1 MATVH
6 VHKSGEQGIF
16 SNAYIVDTGHSLV
29 VVDGT
34 LTVSEARAFGARL
47 KSLTK
52 SLKAVL
58 ITHAHPDHVAGIT
71 EWLPSV
77 NVPIYSV
84 RSVEQLMRATEAPKR
99 AQWGPVFKEEWVQ
112 QWTYPNRILQDR
124 ETIQVDGI
132 SFRVYELG
140 PGGDCDANSIWI
152 METAPPI
159 AFVGDLIF
167 NGVHSYLADGHTSEW
182 LANLTKVKSLVA
194 GATTIYPG
202 HGDPGTIE
210 LFDRQREYLEEYRNS
225 VAELAGG
232 ALSLTPEQNSLLTE
246 RMNKYL
252 GTERLSFLI
261 GLSSDAVAKELAGQ
275 PAKTKAAKPTS

>member
-1 MATVH
+1 MH
-6 VHKSGEQGIF
+6 
-16 SNAYIVDTGHSLV
+16 
-29 VVDGT
+29 
-34 LTVSEARAFGARL
+34 
-47 KSLTK
+47 
-52 SLKAVL
+52 
-58 ITHAHPDHVAGIT
+58 
-71 EWLPSV
+71 
-77 NVPIYSV
+77 
-84 RSVEQLMRATEAPKR
+84 
-99 AQWGPVFKEEWVQ
+99 
-112 QWTYPNRILQDR
+112 
-124 ETIQVDGI
+124 
-132 SFRVYELG
+132 ELG

-232 ALSLTPEQNSLLTE
+232 ALSLTPEQNNLLTE

-252 GTERLSFLI
+252 GTEKLSFLI
-261 GLSSDAVAKELAGQ
+261 GLSSDAVAKELVEQ
-275 PAKTKAAKPTS
+275 PAKVKAGKPAS